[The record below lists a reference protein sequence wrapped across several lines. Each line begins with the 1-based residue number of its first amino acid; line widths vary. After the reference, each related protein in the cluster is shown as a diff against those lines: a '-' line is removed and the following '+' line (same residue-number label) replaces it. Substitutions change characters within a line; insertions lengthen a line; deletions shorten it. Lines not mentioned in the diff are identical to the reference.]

1 MTQDTA
7 TAADPDLFGA
17 ALWML
22 GAVVSFSTMAVAGR
36 EVFKELDVYQ
46 LMFYRSAISF
56 SLVLMFAA
64 FSKGGLGQFHSRRIG
79 LHIVR
84 NMFHL
89 VGQFGWF
96 FALALIPLAQLF
108 ALEFTTPLWIA
119 ALAPLLLGERL
130 SKMRLAAIA
139 MGFVGVLVVLR
150 PGLVEISLGAIVMLI
165 GAMGFAGSLMATKR
179 LTVTERPLTVIFYMA
194 LIQTPVGLL
203 LAINNLNWPSLV
215 TGLWL
220 ILVAILGFTAHFCI
234 VRAFSLADAIVVA
247 PLDFLRLPIIAVVGI
262 LMYGEPLELWVFAG
276 GALILL
282 GNYGNL
288 LVERRKP

>member
-1 MTQDTA
+1 
-7 TAADPDLFGA
+7 
-17 ALWML
+17 
-22 GAVVSFSTMAVAGR
+22 
-36 EVFKELDVYQ
+36 
-46 LMFYRSAISF
+46 
-56 SLVLMFAA
+56 
-64 FSKGGLGQFHSRRIG
+64 
-79 LHIVR
+79 
-84 NMFHL
+84 
-89 VGQFGWF
+89 
-96 FALALIPLAQLF
+96 
-108 ALEFTTPLWIA
+108 
-119 ALAPLLLGERL
+119 
-130 SKMRLAAIA
+130 
-139 MGFVGVLVVLR
+139 
-150 PGLVEISLGAIVMLI
+150 
-165 GAMGFAGSLMATKR
+165 MATKR

-247 PLDFLRLPIIAVVGI
+247 PLDFLRLPIIAMVGI